1 MDRRDRRQRVERP
14 RHKTGRR
21 QEKMAKKEDQDDGVI
36 IIELEPTEEQL
47 KEFWDIMNGLK
58 ANEPF

>member
-1 MDRRDRRQRVERP
+1 
-14 RHKTGRR
+14 
-21 QEKMAKKEDQDDGVI
+21 MAKKEDQDDGVI